1 MKNILI
7 ILFILLCVNIKSQSI
22 ISKDNIKAVNIK
34 KDKYYKKCFKTLLND
49 IKIEIKSV
57 GYTRESEN
65 NANEVILRF
74 DDRKEYNALRNKG
87 VNPAKIIVVFIPDED
102 TNKFFQNKKQYGIIE
117 QSEEV
122 RQFLRNIEHLKI
134 FSVEGNNPQ

>member
-1 MKNILI
+1 MKNILVI
-7 ILFILLCVNIKSQSI
+7 PFILLCVNIKSQSI
-22 ISKDNIKAVNIK
+22 ISKDNIKIVNIK

-134 FSVEGNNPQ
+134 FSIEGNNPQ